1 MIAGSAPSTQF
12 MRKGHSGLRQTAA
25 HPRRLAT
32 SLLPLLALLGELRGV
47 AGSLGDAA
55 AGQENSWAAVLK
67 SEEKSA
73 GLGPA
78 IEEPSRPKEAGP
90 LCPNDHYRSLP
101 IVWTCDQVGSE
112 KFAHGCRFLV
122 HGGTKFNAIE
132 VPKGVQDLLL
142 ISWNDHQME
151 LEVGDEKTPLLI
163 AADSGFLN
171 AGRRIGSLDSVNV
184 TANFSGEIGR
194 EQVVFKGTLAGPV
207 YVVLDNRHGGE
218 EHTYAKV
225 LVQYKSIE
233 NCASVPIGCVP
244 YSEPSA
250 LEEVKRWCCTGAWTA
265 ESAWRILG
273 TPHIEVQGQT
283 LEIPWFR
290 FGHMWESFSAVG
302 PATEENWK
310 VAFKYI
316 DSDGNGGVSKDEFVN
331 AFGVCPAEMNVGGSI
346 PPWAK
351 VILVLLGTIV
361 GIVGL
366 GFSFYVCAATRLDML
381 TSKDS
386 ETGFWETQSRYEQRK
401 PLVKSREDVEAAV
414 WAAHIE
420 ATRTYPQEK
429 VRQEVGSVVQKAES
443 RTCGGVGD
451 TVAEHPTTAFI
462 SKWFDC
468 GGRAAKPGPPPG
480 VHGHAPVQAAA
491 AGYAPLSSLAP
502 STMAAIWPLSMGSAV
517 ETDPLLLQEET
528 MASLPPPAV
537 RHHHHHTHQPEQ
549 QPAAAAVA
557 TYAAAAVGQESS
569 FESTDP
575 VEQHAQWLD
584 AAHTADEHVKAAER
598 FANLLDGGPAISHT
612 AKRHG
617 LKAVLEAMDRE
628 VTSPWMQIHGCR
640 SISVLS
646 RDPDDRD
653 TSASREALSLGAVGI
668 CLNAMRNHISE
679 VEVQEAGIKTLK
691 ELGFT
696 ADGRTLICQKEGIEV
711 VCKSMRLHRAVV
723 SIQEHG
729 CNTLGNLA
737 IDEEALNHIDREVVE
752 TIVVAMQK
760 HQASER
766 VQEAGI
772 WSLYSI
778 HYAKQDDQL
787 YARVGVT
794 DAVWKALELF
804 PRLEELDEAQA
815 LLPTGEAKYD
825 DDRGEGH
832 AE

>member
-1 MIAGSAPSTQF
+1 MQF
-12 MRKGHSGLRQTAA
+12 MRKGHSGLRPTAA
-25 HPRRLAT
+25 PPRRLAT
-32 SLLPLLALLGELRGV
+32 SLLPLLALLGELRGA
-47 AGSLGDAA
+47 AGSLGDAP
-55 AGQENSWAAVLK
+55 AGQENSWSAALDSV
-67 SEEKSA
+67 EKEA
-73 GLGPA
+73 GLAPA
-78 IEEPSRPKEAGP
+78 VEEPSRPKEAGP

-132 VPKGVQDLLL
+132 VPKGVKDLLL
-142 ISWNDHQME
+142 ITWNEHQMAI
-151 LEVGDEKTPLLI
+151 EVGDDTTPLLI

-171 AGRRIGSLDSVNV
+171 VARRTGSLDSVNV
-184 TANFSGEIGR
+184 TAEFSGEIGR
-194 EQVVFKGTLAGPV
+194 EQVRFKGTLAGPL
-207 YVVLDNRHGGE
+207 YVVLDNKNGGE

-233 NCASVPIGCVP
+233 NCASVPIGCMP

-250 LEEVKRWCCTGAWTA
+250 LEEVKRWCCSGAWTA

-283 LEIPWFR
+283 FEIPWFR
-290 FGHMWESFSAVG
+290 FRYMWESFSAVG
-302 PATEENWK
+302 PATAENWK

-331 AFGVCPAEMNVGGSI
+331 AFGVCPAEMSVGDSI
-346 PPWAK
+346 PPLAK

-366 GFSFYVCAATRLDML
+366 GFSFYVCAATRRDML

-386 ETGFWETQSRYEQRK
+386 ETGWETQSKYEHRK

-414 WAAHIE
+414 WAAKIE

-429 VRQEVGSVVQKAES
+429 VRQEVGSVVQKSES
-443 RTCGGVGD
+443 RACGGVGD
-451 TVAEHPTTAFI
+451 IVAKHPRTAFI

-468 GGRAAKPGPPPG
+468 GGRPAKPGPAPG
-480 VHGHAPVQAAA
+480 VHGQAPVQAAA
-491 AGYAPLSSLAP
+491 VGYAPLLSSLAP
-502 STMAAIWPLSMGSAV
+502 STMAAAAAAMWPVSMGSAL
-517 ETDPLLLQEET
+517 EEEPLLQQEE
-528 MASLPPPAV
+528 MRASLPPPSV
-537 RHHHHHTHQPEQ
+537 RDHHHHSHQPEQ

-557 TYAAAAVGQESS
+557 AYAAAAVGQESS

-575 VEQHAQWLD
+575 VEQHAQDLD

-598 FANLLDGGPAISHT
+598 FANLLDSGPAISHT
-612 AKRHG
+612 ARSHA
-617 LKAVLEAMDRE
+617 LKAVLEAMNRE
-628 VTSPWMQIHGCR
+628 VKSPGMQIHGCR

-646 RDPDDRD
+646 RDPDDGD
-653 TSASREALSLGAVGI
+653 TSASLEALSLGVVGI
-668 CLNAMRNHISE
+668 CLNGMRHHWE
-679 VEVQEAGIKTLK
+679 DAEVQEAGIKTLK
-691 ELGFT
+691 GLGFT
-696 ADGRTLICQKEGIEV
+696 TDGRMEICQKEGIEV
-711 VCKSMRLHRAVV
+711 VCKAMRLHRADV

-737 IDEEALNHIDREVVE
+737 IHEEALNHIDKEVVG

-778 HYAKQDDQL
+778 HYAVQDQDDQVFES
-787 YARVGVT
+787 AGVT
-794 DAVWKALELF
+794 EAVWKALELF
-804 PRLEELDEAQA
+804 PRLAELDEAQA
-815 LLPTGEAKYD
+815 LLPTGEADYD
-825 DDRGEGH
+825 DDCGERH